1 MTASSETRVR
11 ASGDRS
17 SALRLLHAWPLVIG
31 LAALAVPTAFS
42 LADQEWTRDSGAHG
56 PIVVSIGGWL
66 LWRQSPMLKGLAKP
80 GSWLVALV
88 ILAAALSL
96 YVFGRAYDFLTLE
109 AAGLYGAGVA
119 ALYAHLGFGVIRKL
133 WFPLFFLAFGIPA
146 PHVLLDGL
154 TAPLKEFVS
163 YVATHALA
171 GAGLPVARQGV
182 TIFVGQYQ
190 LLVEDACSGM
200 NSVIGLTAIGLLYV
214 YLVRGASIG
223 YSICLTCLTVPV
235 AVAAN
240 VVRVALLVVI
250 TYFLG
255 DEVGQSFIH
264 FAAGILLFS
273 TALLLVFA
281 LDKGIHY
288 LSTTLRRRVP

>member
-1 MTASSETRVR
+1 MTASSDTGE
-11 ASGDRS
+11 ASSSTRS
-17 SALRLLHAWPLVIG
+17 SILGLLGAWPVVVG
-31 LAALAVPTAFS
+31 LSALAVPTALN

-56 PIVVSIGGWL
+56 PIVISIGGWL
-66 LWRQSPMLKGLAKP
+66 LWRQTSLLRGLPKP

-88 ILAAALSL
+88 VLGVALSL
-96 YVFGRAYDFLTLE
+96 YVFGRAYDFLTLQ
-109 AAGLYGAGVA
+109 AAGLYGAVVV
-119 ALYAHLGFGVIRKL
+119 ALYTHLGFGVIRKL

-163 YVATHALA
+163 FVATHALA

-200 NSVIGLTAIGLLYV
+200 NSVVGLTAIGLLYV

-223 YSICLTCLTVPV
+223 YSIFLTCLTVPV

-264 FAAGILLFS
+264 FVAGILLFS
-273 TALLLVFA
+273 TALLLVFV
-281 LDKGIHY
+281 LDKGIQY
-288 LSTTLRRRVP
+288 LISRLRGRAP